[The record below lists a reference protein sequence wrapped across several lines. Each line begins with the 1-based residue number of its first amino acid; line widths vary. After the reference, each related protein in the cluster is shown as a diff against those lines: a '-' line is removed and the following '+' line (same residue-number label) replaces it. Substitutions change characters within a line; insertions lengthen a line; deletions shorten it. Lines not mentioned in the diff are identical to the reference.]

1 MKWKLMCL
9 NMCIENCVYTVNVC
23 ERMRRSIFLKLV
35 AFANI
40 NDQRKSEMCTCAIK
54 YIPSFGLKIG
64 SGRTG

>member
-1 MKWKLMCL
+1 MYVRECA
-9 NMCIENCVYTVNVC
+9 EA
-23 ERMRRSIFLKLV
+23 FLKLV

-40 NDQRKSEMCTCAIK
+40 YDQRKSEMCTCAIK

>member
-1 MKWKLMCL
+1 MPEYAYRIL
-9 NMCIENCVYTVNVC
+9 CIILGMYVRECA
-23 ERMRRSIFLKLV
+23 EAFLKLV

-40 NDQRKSEMCTCAIK
+40 YDQRKSEMCTCAIK